1 MRLMFLPMFVSLN
14 IRDIRLTLSLQVVAI
29 ASTILWHLAVIA
41 GLGRH
46 MTALSPDD
54 VDEFFK
60 VLPISPFV
68 SAPNLLIT
76 FLSQFEYAAQLTEIL
91 AMTFSKTAI
100 ALLSDRVAPRLPWT
114 KISTLISIIT
124 WAIFSFFALAFQCPF
139 PQPWVFQPDQCPTH
153 GRLLYPIIV
162 FNILSD
168 VFLAL
173 WIVPTVWKLRMA
185 WNDRLLVIFLFGLR
199 LW

>member
-1 MRLMFLPMFVSLN
+1 MFVSLN
-14 IRDIRLTLSLQVVAI
+14 VRDIRLTLSLQVVAI
-29 ASTILWHLAVIA
+29 ASTILWHLAVTA

-46 MTALSPDD
+46 ITALSLEE

-60 VLPISPFV
+60 VVPISPFV

-91 AMTFSKTAI
+91 AMTSSKTAI

-114 KISTLISIIT
+114 KISTLISIIA
-124 WAIFSFFALAFQCPF
+124 WAIFSFFALAFQCPI